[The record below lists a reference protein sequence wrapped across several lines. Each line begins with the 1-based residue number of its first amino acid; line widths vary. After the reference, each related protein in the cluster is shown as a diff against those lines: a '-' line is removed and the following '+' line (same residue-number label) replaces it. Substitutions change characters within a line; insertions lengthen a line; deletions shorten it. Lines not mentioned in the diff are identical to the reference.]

1 MLYVGNHWF
10 RWRALRRELRAVE
23 PVRERLGGIA
33 LVGQG
38 WDSAK
43 PWGGPTFLEDAYAT
57 DPDYLHQLG
66 VEVLPPVPFDQVITQ
81 MGRGVFNPV
90 LLRPL
95 FDHLRLVTC
104 RTFETPAAGTLPLF
118 CQDAAFVAEIYGDEA
133 AELVLPQ
140 ERPEEKV
147 LDLLRRPRHYGAMVE
162 RVRRRLAEEHS
173 YVVRLQELIRIV
185 ES

>member
-1 MLYVGNHWF
+1 M
-10 RWRALRRELRAVE
+10 
-23 PVRERLGGIA
+23 
-33 LVGQG
+33 
-38 WDSAK
+38 
-43 PWGGPTFLEDAYAT
+43 
-57 DPDYLHQLG
+57 
-66 VEVLPPVPFDQVITQ
+66 EVLPPVPFDRVIEQ
-81 MGRGVFNPV
+81 MGRAVFNPV

-118 CQDAAFVAEIYGDEA
+118 CQDAVLVAEIYGEEA

-147 LDLLRRPRHYGAMVE
+147 LDLLRRPRYYARRVE
-162 RVRRRLAEEHS
+162 GVRRRLAEKHS
-173 YVVRLQELIRIV
+173 YVVRLRELIRIV